1 MDVVQECIKL
11 IDDNFFFKK
20 GEREKWNNNKKKLL
34 SDVMAAE
41 SYEEV
46 FTIIDDYLIGLNDPH
61 TRLLFKETPSH
72 ILPYDFMFIHKKLYL
87 ECEEGL
93 RQVTFINQESVQ
105 IILDKYSTI
114 YKSYP
119 LVLIENELLK
129 DIQFMKRSFSRS
141 NMQIAYD
148 TGYEKIIYPVN
159 TGVWMRTLK
168 ERADGFRL
176 NSVYVRRVDED
187 CVCIQIVTFR
197 DRNVVSQIMSD
208 LEVIKGKYKTIIFDV
223 RNNTGGYIEVAKEL
237 VSKIID
243 SKVRL
248 NYEIAKVDNGLVK
261 TMPMEIQENTYDGFQ
276 NKRIMVFVNYRTM
289 SSAEYIFANAL
300 QLKGIP
306 IIGEETAG
314 LKDQATVIPI
324 NEEVSLQVTTKRY
337 IQNGAFIQKGIIPDV
352 IIKNEKTDVNAQD
365 VYIEWYKK
373 DKQRVV
379 CG

>member
-1 MDVVQECIKL
+1 MDVVRECIKL

-61 TRLLFKETPSH
+61 TRLLFKETPPH

-105 IILDKYSTI
+105 IILDRYSTI

-148 TGYEKIIYPVN
+148 TGYEKNIYPVN
-159 TGVWMRTLK
+159 TGVWMRSLK
-168 ERADGFRL
+168 GRADGFRL

-197 DRNVVSQIMSD
+197 DRNVVSKIMSD